1 MKIQLSTGDTF
12 HLSDAYTHK
21 VEKAYNRALLKDGVD
36 LLGLNMLDAYDA
48 ALSQLI
54 TRIESKGGDIPYSQ
68 EWIDG
73 LTKQDFGKLKEAVD
87 SLAEDEAPK
96 KNP

>member
-1 MKIQLSTGDTF
+1 MQIKLSTGDTV
-12 HLSDAYTHK
+12 HLTDAYTHK

-36 LLGLNMLDAYDA
+36 GIAVNMLDAYDA
-48 ALSQLI
+48 ALSLLI
-54 TRIESKGGDIPYSQ
+54 TRIEGKSGDTPYSP

-87 SLAEDEAPK
+87 KLAEDEAPK